1 VDSEMLV
8 KMIEDL
14 SSLSRDSTECME
26 RNIAERL
33 EQSLAT
39 YQEELNES
47 YHWEE
52 KRVKRKVGGY
62 YQ

>member
-1 VDSEMLV
+1 MDSEMLAR
-8 KMIEDL
+8 MIEDL
-14 SSLSRDSTECME
+14 SSLSRDRAMCME

-39 YQEELNES
+39 YQAELKES

-52 KRVKRKVGGY
+52 KRIKRRVGGY
-62 YQ
+62 H